1 MNLLFTLLFRKDSK
15 YQNQSEN
22 EKYYQYFVI
31 KMNMIPVSYFPNI
44 FLKYKEIN
52 NKVDSNYSW

>member
-1 MNLLFTLLFRKDSK
+1 MNLLFTLFFRKDSK

-31 KMNMIPVSYFPNI
+31 KMNMIPVSNI

>member
-31 KMNMIPVSYFPNI
+31 KMNMIPVSNI